1 MRAFFPR
8 PWLPHASLC
17 LCDGRVGIPH
27 HGYPCSSQCMVRNRT
42 ACPVEE
48 ADMTDADPA
57 RSVSAECHLLFD
69 SGGLVARKPKE
80 TAWLTPYP
88 SP

>member
-48 ADMTDADPA
+48 ADMTDADLA
-57 RSVSAECHLLFD
+57 RTIIAANVTFFLILAVWWFMNR
-69 SGGLVARKPKE
+69 RK
-80 TAWLTPYP
+80 
-88 SP
+88 